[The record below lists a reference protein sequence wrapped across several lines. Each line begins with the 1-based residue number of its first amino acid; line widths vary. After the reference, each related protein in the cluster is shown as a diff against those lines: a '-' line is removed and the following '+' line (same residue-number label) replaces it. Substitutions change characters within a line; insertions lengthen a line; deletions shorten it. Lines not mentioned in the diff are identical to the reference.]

1 MAIESNGDAVERP
14 AGTRF
19 ASEGVTPDTG
29 GVGTSRGGSHFKE
42 NVAETD
48 GKPDAQPRH
57 IAVDTDTDET
67 DGGVVSVGSVSLAEM
82 SSVPV
87 IPPADGQIAPSDS
100 GIIDIPTEIEMAAYD
115 KSQVAAERRDEK
127 KKEHV
132 IDKYRNGTR
141 FMEYTKSAL
150 ILLLVMNTFAKMT
163 GAMSI
168 LVSGGDPEPIA
179 GIAFRLAVT
188 YIMYAIVMK
197 LVQVLMAKRLK
208 NNFDALTIEE
218 QNVIRYEYAR
228 DNAHLTNDH
237 VVDSIK
243 KSLLILPVA
252 LVICSCM
259 WLVSPGLFAKAVVA
273 LCAVQLVLFMCVLF
287 QGRGHVNIDDGSHK
301 LLIGKGPKL
310 RRGKMKL
317 NPMDAIDTELE
328 SVMPKETVAAAHK
341 VAEAVSDENTG
352 TVVIPDVLGSAAI
365 AEAIS
370 GDDTNVVIVKEEAVD
385 AVETE
390 IGNTDDEKKVD
401 EIIDKVV
408 ADMKKEN
415 EPDDSDDDDDEK
427 KPAVSKRI
435 GKYVNKRLQNILLA
449 ISYLTVAFTGFVA
462 GGSYFT
468 ANRVLD
474 YDVLVYSILAFAVSI
489 VIASISAF
497 IYRRCG
503 RDYAHAPLFFLV
515 YGLSNGFGVLVGGVL
530 LTAMCFGYPITA
542 TFAMFVVSFAVA
554 TVWNETNRHIGLD
567 MDRPTTDEIK
577 AELGIDDEDEAEDD
591 GKAE

>member
-29 GVGTSRGGSHFKE
+29 GVVASRGGSHFKE
-42 NVAETD
+42 NVEETD
-48 GKPDAQPRH
+48 GKSTAQPKHIAADPDA
-57 IAVDTDTDET
+57 AGTDD
-67 DGGVVSVGSVSLAEM
+67 GVVSVGSVSLAEM

-87 IPPADGQIAPSDS
+87 IPPADGQVAPGDS

-163 GAMSI
+163 SAMSI

-188 YIMYAIVMK
+188 YVMYAIVMK

-243 KSLLILPVA
+243 KSLMILPVA
-252 LVICSCM
+252 LIICSCM
-259 WLVSPGLFAKAVVA
+259 WLVSPVLFGKAVVV

-370 GDDTNVVIVKEEAVD
+370 DDDTNVVIVKAEAVD
-385 AVETE
+385 TVEAE
-390 IGNTDDEKKVD
+390 IGDTDDEKKVD
-401 EIIDKVV
+401 EIIDKAV

-415 EPDDSDDDDDEK
+415 EPNDSDDDGEK
-427 KPAVSKRI
+427 KPTVSKRI
-435 GKYVNKRLQNILLA
+435 GKYVNKRLQNILLT
-449 ISYLTVAFTGFVA
+449 ISYLTIAFTGFVA

-468 ANRVLD
+468 SDCVLD
-474 YDVLVYSILAFAVSI
+474 HSVLVYSIIAVAVSI

-503 RDYAHAPLFFLV
+503 RDYAHAPLFLLV
-515 YGLSNGFGVLVGGVL
+515 YGLSNGLGVLAGGVL
-530 LTAMCFGYPITA
+530 LTAVCFGYPITA

-577 AELGIDDEDEAEDD
+577 AELGIDDEDDE
-591 GKAE
+591 KAE

>member
-29 GVGTSRGGSHFKE
+29 GVVASRGGSHFKE
-42 NVAETD
+42 NVEETD
-48 GKPDAQPRH
+48 GKSTAQPKHIAADPDA
-57 IAVDTDTDET
+57 VGT

-87 IPPADGQIAPSDS
+87 IPPADGQVSPGDS

-163 GAMSI
+163 SAMSI
-168 LVSGGDPEPIA
+168 LVSGGVPEPIA

-188 YIMYAIVMK
+188 YVMYAIVMK

-243 KSLLILPVA
+243 KSLMILPIA
-252 LVICSCM
+252 LIICSCM
-259 WLVSPGLFAKAVVA
+259 WLVSPVLFGKAVVV

-370 GDDTNVVIVKEEAVD
+370 DDDTNVVIVKAEAVD
-385 AVETE
+385 TVEAE
-390 IGNTDDEKKVD
+390 IGDTDDEKKVD
-401 EIIDKVV
+401 EIIDKAV

-415 EPDDSDDDDDEK
+415 EPNDSDDDGEK
-427 KPAVSKRI
+427 KPTVSKRI
-435 GKYVNKRLQNILLA
+435 GKYVNKRLQNILLT
-449 ISYLTVAFTGFVA
+449 ISYLTIAFTGFVA

-468 ANRVLD
+468 SDCVLD
-474 YDVLVYSILAFAVSI
+474 HSVLVYSIIAVAVSI

-503 RDYAHAPLFFLV
+503 RDYAHAPLFLLV
-515 YGLSNGFGVLVGGVL
+515 YGLSNGLGVLAGGVL
-530 LTAMCFGYPITA
+530 LTAVCFGYPITA

-577 AELGIDDEDEAEDD
+577 AELGIDDEDDE
-591 GKAE
+591 KAE

>member
-1 MAIESNGDAVERP
+1 MAIESNGDTVERP

-48 GKPDAQPRH
+48 GKPTAQPKH
-57 IAVDTDTDET
+57 IAADPDAVGT

-87 IPPADGQIAPSDS
+87 IPPADGQVAPGDS

-163 GAMSI
+163 SAMSI

-208 NNFDALTIEE
+208 NNFDSLTIEE

-259 WLVSPGLFAKAVVA
+259 WLVSPVLFGKAVVA

-370 GDDTNVVIVKEEAVD
+370 GDDTNVVIVKAEAVD
-385 AVETE
+385 TVEAE
-390 IGNTDDEKKVD
+390 IGDTDDEKKVD
-401 EIIDKVV
+401 EIIDKAV

-415 EPDDSDDDDDEK
+415 EPNDSDDDGEK
-427 KPAVSKRI
+427 KPTVSKRI
-435 GKYVNKRLQNILLA
+435 GKYVNKRLQNILLT
-449 ISYLTVAFTGFVA
+449 ISYLTIAFTGFVA

-468 ANRVLD
+468 SDCVLD
-474 YDVLVYSILAFAVSI
+474 HSVLVYSIIAVAVSI

-503 RDYAHAPLFFLV
+503 RDYAHAPLFLLV
-515 YGLSNGFGVLVGGVL
+515 YGLSNGLGVLAGGIL

-577 AELGIDDEDEAEDD
+577 AEFGIDDEDDE
-591 GKAE
+591 KAE